1 MMLMACGLNNIMSNN
16 QHLIF
21 PNWEN
26 YKKHS
31 IRIIKTYPTIS
42 FLILG
47 NELLFKYYIYPDWLR
62 VLSFI
67 VEVTCVFTYNSWRP
81 EQSMEQAVITNNI
94 QELHRL
100 IQHQSWQ
107 ANVSSFSGYTPLHY
121 ACNSSVNNE
130 VVLLLLEYGA
140 NPDARSNDKGTPVH
154 WAVSTGNITKLEY
167 LIQYGANLNIQDLK
181 GNTPLHWAV
190 HYKFLPAVI
199 FLIEHGSDRNI
210 ANENIKT
217 PLELCRGKSESEE
230 IFSYLNSLDS
240 NQA

>member
-1 MMLMACGLNNIMSNN
+1 MSDN
-16 QHLIF
+16 QHLSS
-21 PNWEN
+21 PNWES
-26 YKKHS
+26 YKKHL
-31 IRIIKTYPTIS
+31 IEIFTTYPIIS

-47 NELLFKYYIYPDWLR
+47 NELLFKYYVYPDWLR
-62 VLSFI
+62 ILSFV

-81 EQSMEQAVITNNI
+81 ERSMEQAVKTNDI

-100 IQHQSWQ
+100 IQQQSWQ

-130 VVLLLLEYGA
+130 VILLLLEYGA

-154 WAVSTGNITKLEY
+154 WAVSAGNITKLEY
-167 LIQYGANLNIQDLK
+167 LTQYGANLNLQDLK

-190 HYKFLPAVI
+190 HYKFLSTVV

-210 ANENIKT
+210 ANENSKT

-230 IFSYLNSLDS
+230 IFNYLNNLDS
-240 NQA
+240 TQT